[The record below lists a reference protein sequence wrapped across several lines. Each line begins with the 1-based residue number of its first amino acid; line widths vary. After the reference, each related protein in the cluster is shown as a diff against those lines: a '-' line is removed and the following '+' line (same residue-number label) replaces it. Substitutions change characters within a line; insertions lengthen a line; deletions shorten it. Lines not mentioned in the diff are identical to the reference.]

1 MHIPQGEL
9 VFGVAPAILI
19 DCAKQ
24 LTVRE
29 GPFDE
34 DRFCRAL
41 GAPAREARPVLSELE
56 RAGYVVPSDQ
66 PGFFEG
72 TQKLNQLALASISD
86 GLTRA
91 AADALL
97 AKVLAAARTVN
108 AAPATYPRGVRC
120 IAIFGSYL
128 TDKQILG
135 DLDLG
140 VALEADPAP
149 RTKSIHWREALQLD
163 AAKMNK
169 TYAALR
175 LRKPKQISIHEM
187 KEVVQL
193 GTPFRVVFGVW
204 AADGRSSAERPDPGC
219 VA

>member
-1 MHIPQGEL
+1 MHIPSGDL
-9 VFGVAPAILI
+9 LFGVAPSILV

-24 LTVRE
+24 LKVRN

-56 RAGYVVPSDQ
+56 LAGYVVPSDQ

-97 AKVLAAARTVN
+97 AKVLVAARKVN
-108 AAPATYPRGVRC
+108 AAPSIYPCGIRC

-140 VALEADPAP
+140 VALNEDPTLRSNAV
-149 RTKSIHWREALQLD
+149 HWREAFQLD
-163 AAKMNK
+163 TVSKNK

-175 LRKPKQISIHEM
+175 LRKPKLISIHDL
-187 KEVVQL
+187 KEVESL
-193 GTPFRVVFGVW
+193 GTPFKVVFGV
-204 AADGRSSAERPDPGC
+204 RPISPPSGGKEFD
-219 VA
+219 